1 MTKRRGHNE
10 GSIYQRDSDG
20 RWVGAISLP
29 SGKRKNLY
37 GKTRKDVQVKLRAA
51 LRDADSG
58 LDLGSR
64 QQTVRQYM
72 TRWLEDVAK
81 RTVRPSTFKSYE
93 SYVRLHIVP
102 ALVRHQVAKLTPQDV
117 QEFLNAKIV
126 AGLAPR
132 TVQQI
137 RAILRRALGQALK
150 WGLVARNVATLVDPP
165 ICTRI
170 PVQPLSGEQAR
181 RLIDHAKAQDDRLW
195 PLLCTAILTGLRQGE
210 LFGLRWEDVD
220 LTAGTLRVRHA
231 MQRVDGKPKLI
242 EPKTKKS
249 RRALSL
255 AAPVVAALQA
265 QRKRQLEERLL
276 AGGRW
281 RDWGLVFTST
291 VGTPLEPT
299 NVLKRLR
306 ALLES
311 AALPRQR
318 FHDLRHCC
326 ASLLLAQGVAARV
339 VMEMLGHSQIALT
352 MDTYSHVMP
361 AMLRDAATALEA
373 AFAGG
378 G

>member
-1 MTKRRGHNE
+1 MAKRRGHNE
-10 GSIYQRDSDG
+10 GTVRQRADG
-20 RWVGAISLP
+20 LWEARLSLP
-29 SGKRKNLY
+29 NGKRKSLY
-37 GKTRKDVQVKLRAA
+37 GKTRKDVQDKLRAA
-51 LRDADSG
+51 MREAENG
-58 LDLGSR
+58 LDLTAGR
-64 QQTVRQYM
+64 QTVGQYVL
-72 TRWLEDVAK
+72 RWLEDVA
-81 RTVRPSTFKSYE
+81 RPTVRPSTFKSYA

-102 ALVRHQVAKLTPQDV
+102 GLGHHPLTKLTPQHV
-117 QEFLNAKIV
+117 QAFLNAKSG
-126 AGLAPR
+126 AGLSPR

-150 WGLVARNVATLVDPP
+150 WGLVARNVAALVDPP
-165 ICTRI
+165 RCVRT

-181 RLIDHAKAQDDRLW
+181 RLIDHATAQDDRHW
-195 PLLCTAILTGLRQGE
+195 PLLTTAILTGLRQGE

-231 MQRVDGKPKLI
+231 MQRVDGKPRLI

-249 RRALSL
+249 RRTLSL
-255 AAPVVAALQA
+255 PAPVVAAFRA

-276 AGGRW
+276 AGDRW
-281 RDWGLVFTST
+281 REWGLVFAST
-291 VGTPLEPT
+291 IGTPLEPT

-311 AALPRQR
+311 AGLPRQR

-326 ASLLLAQGVAARV
+326 ASLLLAQGVSARV

-361 AMLRDAATALEA
+361 AMLKDAATALKA
-373 AFAGG
+373 AFAVGR
-378 G
+378 

>member
-29 SGKRKNLY
+29 NGKRKSLY
-37 GKTRKDVQVKLRAA
+37 GKTRKEVQDKLRAA
-51 LRDADSG
+51 FRDAESG
-58 LDLGSR
+58 LDLTSR
-64 QQTVRQYM
+64 QQTVGQYM

-81 RTVRPSTFKSYE
+81 PGVRPSTFKSYE

-102 ALVRHQVAKLTPQDV
+102 ALGRHHVAKLTPQDV
-117 QEFLNAKIV
+117 QAFLNAKV
-126 AGLAPR
+126 AAGLAPR

-137 RAILRRALGQALK
+137 RAILRRALRQAQK

-165 ICTRI
+165 RSVRTH
-170 PVQPLSGEQAR
+170 VQPLSGEQAR
-181 RLIDHAKAQDDRLW
+181 RLIDHATAQNDRLW

-210 LFGLRWEDVD
+210 LFGLRWEDVS
-220 LTAGTLRVRHA
+220 LTEGTLRVRHA
-231 MQRVDGKPKLI
+231 MQRVDGKPRLI

-249 RRALSL
+249 RRTLSL
-255 AAPVVAALQA
+255 PAPVVAALQA
-265 QRKRQLEERLL
+265 QRRRQLEERLL
-276 AGGRW
+276 AGDRW
-281 RDWGLVFTST
+281 RDWDLVFTST
-291 VGTPLEPT
+291 IGTPLEPT
-299 NVLKRLR
+299 NVLKRLQ
-306 ALLES
+306 ALLEG

-326 ASLLLAQGVAARV
+326 ASLLLAQGVSARV

-361 AMLRDAATALEA
+361 AMLNDAATALEA
-373 AFAGG
+373 AFAVGG
-378 G
+378 